1 MHPQPQRIQ
10 SLAFGMVEKVVHS
23 LHHRLGHLLV
33 AALEPIYSVEK
44 MPFFDAHQRLFR
56 PMSYE
61 PYFLMEVM
69 MYLRVA
75 DIVISGTVL
84 MGSGSRIQ
92 QLSLR

>member
-1 MHPQPQRIQ
+1 
-10 SLAFGMVEKVVHS
+10 
-23 LHHRLGHLLV
+23 
-33 AALEPIYSVEK
+33 
-44 MPFFDAHQRLFR
+44 
-56 PMSYE
+56 MSYE